1 MSQEQ
6 TNIVLG
12 GRGLQ
17 QGVMVAN
24 AKKAMVFHS
33 VLKMSQGLLASIVA
47 LLNLIFNYSSNYSTG
62 ELLKIQNF
70 LISLIPGARL
80 GWVLGIWTPLP
91 FSAKERICH
100 FCSALFI
107 PIH

>member
-1 MSQEQ
+1 
-6 TNIVLG
+6 
-12 GRGLQ
+12 
-17 QGVMVAN
+17 
-24 AKKAMVFHS
+24 MVFHS

-47 LLNLIFNYSSNYSTG
+47 LLNLLFNYSSKYSTG
-62 ELLKIQNF
+62 ELLKIHNF

-80 GWVLGIWTPLP
+80 GWVLLIWTPLP

-107 PIH
+107 SIH